1 MIWLVHPDSLQT
13 FFKLVYAMLHQK
25 GQLNV
30 GYIDDS
36 YVHVQFKGRALRTGK
51 PILMILVIYSQSW
64 VLFYCW

>member
-36 YVHVQFKGRALRTGK
+36 YDGQN
-51 PILMILVIYSQSW
+51 
-64 VLFYCW
+64 YCLDTK